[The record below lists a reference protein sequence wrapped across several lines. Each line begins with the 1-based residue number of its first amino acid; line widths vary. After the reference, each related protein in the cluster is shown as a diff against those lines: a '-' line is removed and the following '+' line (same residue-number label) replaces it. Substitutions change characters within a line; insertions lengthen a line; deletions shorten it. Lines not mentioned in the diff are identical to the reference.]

1 MGGVLKSDSTQLPMT
16 VDVVDHPHARIG
28 PVVLNVPQHVPS
40 IKFRLKE
47 NDINVILLTY
57 LLTYMYDSSH
67 QTLHSTLVCSS
78 ACLCACTR
86 LGQSPR
92 TRFYAS

>member
-47 NDINVILLTY
+47 NDIKVILLTY
-57 LLTYMYDSSH
+57 LLICMIPRTK
-67 QTLHSTLVCSS
+67 LSTLRLCVRVPVCVRV
-78 ACLCACTR
+78 CA
-86 LGQSPR
+86 
-92 TRFYAS
+92 